1 MRIEIRGESVL
12 LDGYVNAVG
21 RDSRPIVTERGKCV
35 ERIEPGAF
43 ERALKRATDVA
54 LLLNHNPGKHLGS
67 LADKNLELFEDVIGL
82 RAICTVTDPEVVQK
96 AREKKLQGWSFK
108 MYVTDDEMEER
119 AEGLPLRHVKE
130 LDIEEVSIIDD
141 RMTPCYIA
149 TTIEQRAGEEKTL
162 SQRGLEFRAVT
173 TEDIDYSE
181 YEKRIEAVKK
191 TVKEQ

>member
-21 RDSRPIVTERGKCV
+21 RDSRPIVTERGRCV

-43 ERALKRATDVA
+43 ERALKRAPDVA

-67 LADKNLELFEDVIGL
+67 LTDKNLELFEDVIGL

-96 AREKKLQGWSFK
+96 AREKKLKGWSFK

-119 AEGLPLRHVKE
+119 AESLPLRHVKE

-149 TTIEQRAGEEKTL
+149 TTIEQRAGEEKTM
-162 SQRGLEFRAVT
+162 SQRGMEFRAVT
-173 TEDIDYSE
+173 TEDIDYSA
-181 YEKRIEAVKK
+181 YERRIEAIKK

>member
-1 MRIEIRGESVL
+1 ME
-12 LDGYVNAVG
+12 
-21 RDSRPIVTERGKCV
+21 
-35 ERIEPGAF
+35 
-43 ERALKRATDVA
+43 
-54 LLLNHNPGKHLGS
+54 KHLGS

-96 AREKKLQGWSFK
+96 AREKKLKGWSFK

-119 AEGLPLRHVKE
+119 AESFPLRHVKE

-149 TTIEQRAGEEKTL
+149 TTIEQRAEEEKTL

-173 TEDIDYSE
+173 MEDIDYSA
-181 YEKRIEAVKK
+181 YEKRIEAVKSGQGI
-191 TVKEQ
+191 VK